1 MINLA
6 YDLVLGAVTMINL
19 AYDLVLGAVTMIFLF
34 HKNHT
39 TEPIVKNFYGRIR
52 AMTDSDNYSSSTAII
67 LQGPTNPS
75 HKNYY
80 MEQEWALILL
90 DNLK

>member
-1 MINLA
+1 M
-6 YDLVLGAVTMINL
+6 VTPTAKLLIL
-19 AYDLVLGAVTMIFLF
+19 LHRDR
-34 HKNHT
+34 T

>member
-1 MINLA
+1 
-6 YDLVLGAVTMINL
+6 
-19 AYDLVLGAVTMIFLF
+19 
-34 HKNHT
+34 
-39 TEPIVKNFYGRIR
+39 
-52 AMTDSDNYSSSTAII
+52 MTDSDNYSSSTAII